1 MQIPV
6 SVQDSSC
13 HRLRCTYLKKLRNPS
28 LKWVASVFWWKYMK
42 FYLKMPLAGQEPFL
56 QKIGVFGLCLNLFLV
71 FHHAYLKKTLNFF
84 FQPSINLQIFYVRT
98 EETSEESSFYIS
110 VYFHWTSVNPVF
122 LELYVPRQIGNVPKN
137 LVQVNCYGSSHI
149 FSWT

>member
-1 MQIPV
+1 
-6 SVQDSSC
+6 
-13 HRLRCTYLKKLRNPS
+13 
-28 LKWVASVFWWKYMK
+28 
-42 FYLKMPLAGQEPFL
+42 
-56 QKIGVFGLCLNLFLV
+56 
-71 FHHAYLKKTLNFF
+71 LNFF